1 MKRKTMCAL
10 IKVFVVSNP
19 IGRAIWE
26 EAASYNRGIGLAIA
40 KKMMD
45 MDGVHSDTVDGY
57 VDYMRKNMD
66 DHNHE
71 VTLVGYDSFSKKLEN

>member
-1 MKRKTMCAL
+1 M
-10 IKVFVVSNP
+10 
-19 IGRAIWE
+19 
-26 EAASYNRGIGLAIA
+26 A

-57 VDYMRKNMD
+57 VDYMRQNID